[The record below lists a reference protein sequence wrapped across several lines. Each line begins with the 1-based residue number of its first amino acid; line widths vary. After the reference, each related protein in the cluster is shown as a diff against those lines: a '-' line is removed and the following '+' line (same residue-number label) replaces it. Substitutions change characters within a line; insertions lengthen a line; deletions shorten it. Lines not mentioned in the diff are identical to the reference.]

1 MHEGFG
7 CLDSSEQTV
16 PQWEN
21 IAIFGAS
28 INRIG
33 FGAYYT
39 ITIVRNPYNPIL
51 IIKAPILN
59 YVRPSRRP
67 GLFMGSY
74 MGGSENLGYLTLGS
88 LSYYLRYSIRVPEFL
103 KLPHYSYP

>member
-51 IIKAPILN
+51 IIKAPYIMCD
-59 YVRPSRRP
+59 PP
-67 GLFMGSY
+67 GGPACSWAATWEVPKIWGTSLWGPY
-74 MGGSENLGYLTLGS
+74 PTIYGTLLGS
-88 LSYYLRYSIRVPEFL
+88 PSF
-103 KLPHYSYP
+103 

>member
-7 CLDSSEQTV
+7 CFDSSEQTV

-51 IIKAPILN
+51 IIKAPILCA
-59 YVRPSRRP
+59 
-67 GLFMGSY
+67 
-74 MGGSENLGYLTLGS
+74 TLQEARLVHGQLHGRFRKFGVPHFGVLIL
-88 LSYYLRYSIRVPEFL
+88 LSTVLY
-103 KLPHYSYP
+103 